1 MPAADLSPTDLKDL
15 AAALTRMGLLT
26 AGAAFTAA
34 SLTGGV
40 SCDVWLVERPGLP
53 KLVVKRALAKL
64 RVAAE
69 WRAPPERWATEVAWL
84 KLAGYINPS
93 TAPQI
98 LGEDPKAGMFAM
110 AFLESLPLWKTELAA
125 GRVDTGFAAVTGH
138 KLAAIH

>member
-1 MPAADLSPTDLKDL
+1 MSDL
-15 AAALTRMGLLT
+15 ADDQQELAAPLARMGLL
-26 AGAAFTAA
+26 APGGAFTATRL
-34 SLTGGV
+34 SGGV
-40 SCDVWLVERPGLP
+40 SCDVWLVARPGLP
-53 KLVVKRALAKL
+53 GLVVKRALAKL

-84 KLAGYINPS
+84 KLAGDINPS

-125 GRVDTGFAAVTGH
+125 GRVDVGFAAVTGH
-138 KLAAIH
+138 